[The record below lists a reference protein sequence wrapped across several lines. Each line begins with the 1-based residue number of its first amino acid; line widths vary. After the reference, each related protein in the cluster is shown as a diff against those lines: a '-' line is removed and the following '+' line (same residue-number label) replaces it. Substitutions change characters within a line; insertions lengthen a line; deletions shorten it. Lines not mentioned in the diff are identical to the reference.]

1 MSKTK
6 KSAKFNSRM
15 LVDGGLNYNNSHL
28 TIGNT
33 SNIAVPSTRAFTQVY
48 KSKVTKFG
56 DKFRLKTIL
65 GNSSTETNT
74 YIVLGGIYE
83 NIVIDGEIGIA
94 GGNKVSLSINMTN
107 AAAEN
112 SKLDNLDGYN
122 NYFMRGTKNGLDY
135 LVLVIQNVLTSAP
148 IIADII
154 FSEDVMNKFSIV
166 NSSYFDD
173 LSAWDFTKDG
183 SLTIYETF
191 ALPVNGWYDFESCKM
206 SNGKVFLAGGTIPQL
221 ISNEE
226 GGENTTTRISD
237 TYMFDPQS
245 KTFTKD
251 ANMPIPVAN
260 HRMVALKNNQ
270 ALVVG
275 GTITIS
281 NENGTYSSSSTGDTF
296 IYLGKG
302 NNSVQTWSRIGPWY
316 ATVNGF
322 TLSSHG
328 LTYDPINDYVYCFV
342 TYYRDYTVSPASNVY
357 VNQLTR
363 KKVNYDVN
371 GVYASL
377 GALETL
383 TAIPETLKPLL
394 TNGNRHNNIAAPEII
409 FNNGKIYLP
418 MLLSTQSLSSGAVA
432 PYGLVYDIASSTW
445 SKFLDT
451 GLYLVDS
458 GGLTIYKNKIY
469 ACGWQS
475 QFAEGTSADTIPTKL
490 MSDMTYSDMA
500 IFDTVNPSLSYG
512 SPVNTTNDRSI
523 IDKTLT
529 GTGTSSQIEAL
540 DDGRIVIFGG
550 GRSQAYIPE
559 AGTSAGGTSVQNRSF
574 GFMYYPE
581 NDKGIAYT
589 GIRKVIGLDADTYHP
604 ELNNTTV
611 RNPLTRYRDNLFI
624 LNTGD
629 IDNPIDPL
637 SSMNFI
643 TKFTVSSETVSK
655 ITTNLPSGFFGAG
668 FVVDKTNA
676 IAYIVGGKTISGIS
690 NKVYTSP
697 ATSMNV
703 WTETTVLPKALY
715 GIKTVSDSAGNI
727 YVLGGKDSTG
737 ADNLVMYKFT
747 KSSSVWSTQTTLPY
761 PVNGDID
768 IKNDVI
774 CIAYGYTEA
783 VDGNKI
789 ANNKLSTYNLTT
801 STRVDVTLST
811 INSLFTDEAYIT
823 GLAWLNN
830 QSFRMTDNNGRQ
842 WKYDSYNVKMI
853 AENTHRM
860 AITSSNGMI
869 KLSGDK
875 CAIITEYGEL
885 YICHLYQRTTP
896 EQLNYVYPSKEAIL
910 SNFNSAISGNYSDVT
925 SWENLG
931 KASCPLVYP
940 CVEYD
945 DTTVF
950 FSYNVPVRRQT
961 SSTSGTTPR
970 NIIGFYNTATKAFT
984 FIPNSIMSSIYGTIC
999 SDENGN
1005 VIVYGGQLDGFNND
1019 SIENGISYTG
1029 YDNIA
1034 KVFSMAIYRINIK
1047 SATVEKIKD
1056 LTVPYSNGAY
1066 SFDKDSRKL
1075 YLFSGIAPLKF
1086 PYNDYPGNSPC
1097 STVKCF
1103 SYDVYTNT
1111 ITQLASLPDYGL
1123 KHSNAVRISKDK
1135 ILIFGGSKGLVNDSV
1150 VLSTLPRDIG
1160 FPNTKMYE
1168 YSISGNSFT
1177 EVSNRYA
1184 FQLEF
1189 QGITNGKN
1197 EFHEVIFAERLP
1209 DIESEKVLIY
1219 TLAWFSCKAGT
1230 SGYVH
1235 DAYTPNLYGFAL
1247 HTLDLSNNKFELMN
1261 TYGLGKFSYSAD
1273 LTGGI
1278 GNKSGLF
1285 PDINGILYDM
1295 STYYSNTGMTG
1306 RPSKNGVIRVIN

>member
-33 SNIAVPSTRAFTQVY
+33 SNIAVPSTKAFTQVY

-226 GGENTTTRISD
+226 GGDNITTRISD

-296 IYLGKG
+296 IYIGKG

-363 KKVNYDVN
+363 KKVNYDAN

-418 MLLSTQSLSSGAVA
+418 MLISTQSLSSGAVA

-761 PVNGDID
+761 PVNWDID
-768 IKNDVI
+768 IKNNVI
-774 CIAYGYTEA
+774 CIAYGYTETSEGR
-783 VDGNKI
+783 VS
-789 ANNKLSTYNLTT
+789 NNIISTYNL
-801 STRVDVTLST
+801 STDARVDVTLST
-811 INSLFTDEAYIT
+811 INSLFPNDEYIT

-830 QSFRMTDNNGRQ
+830 QSFRMIDNNGRQ
-842 WKYDSYNVKMI
+842 WKYDSYNVKMV

-860 AITSSNGMI
+860 AITSSNGLI
-869 KLSGDK
+869 KLAGDK

-885 YICHLYQRTTP
+885 FICHLYQRTTP
-896 EQLNYVYPSKEAIL
+896 KQLNFAYPDKDINIA
-910 SNFNSAISGNYSDVT
+910 NFNTAIASKYSDVA
-925 SWENLG
+925 SWTGLG
-931 KASCPLVYP
+931 SAAAPMAYP

-945 DTTVF
+945 DTTLF
-950 FSYNVPVRRQT
+950 FSYNVPARQQAAAT
-961 SSTSGTTPR
+961 TGTDPR
-970 NIIGFYNTATKAFT
+970 NIMGFYNTKTKAFT
-984 FIPNSIMSSIYGTIC
+984 FVANSIMSSIYGALG
-999 SDENGN
+999 SDEDGN
-1005 VIVYGGQLDGFNND
+1005 IIVYGGQKDRFNND
-1019 SIENGISYTG
+1019 YTENGIYYVG
-1029 YDNIA
+1029 YDNTA

-1047 SATVEKIKD
+1047 TATIEKIKD
-1056 LTVPYSNGAY
+1056 LTIPYSNGAY
-1066 SFDKDSRKL
+1066 TFDKDTRKL
-1075 YLFSGIAPLKF
+1075 YIFSGVAPVKL
-1086 PYNDYPGNSPC
+1086 PYADYGGAVGC
-1097 STVKCF
+1097 TMKCF
-1103 SYDVYTNT
+1103 VYDVYSNS
-1111 ITQLASLPDYGL
+1111 ITQIASLPDYSL
-1123 KHSNAVRISKDK
+1123 KQANAVKTGKDT
-1135 ILIFGGSKGLVNDSV
+1135 ILLFGGAKGIINESV
-1150 VLSTLPRDIG
+1150 ALNTLPRDLG
-1160 FPNTKMYE
+1160 FPNTKLYE
-1168 YSISGNSFT
+1168 YSISQNKFT
-1177 EVSNRYA
+1177 DVSSQYKY
-1184 FQLEF
+1184 QLEF
-1189 QGITNGKN
+1189 QNITNGIN

-1209 DIESEKVLIY
+1209 DIEQNKVVFLSIAGY
-1219 TLAWFSCKAGT
+1219 TGKAAT
-1230 SGYVH
+1230 AGYVH
-1235 DAYTPNLYGFAL
+1235 DAYTSNISGTAL
-1247 HTLDLSNNKFELMN
+1247 FTLDLDAKKFELMN
-1261 TYGLGKFSYSAD
+1261 SYGMVKVSTGISPSAVGA
-1273 LTGGI
+1273 T
-1278 GNKSGLF
+1278 KSGLF
-1285 PDINGILYDM
+1285 ADVNGLLTDVG
-1295 STYYSNTGMTG
+1295 YYYANTAMTG
-1306 RPSKNGVIRVIN
+1306 YPSKNGLIRNIS